1 MSRRLQASRRLWP
14 FLALETATALAGIAN
29 GIATVAF
36 PWLVLERTGNPSAA
50 AAIGAIT
57 LLPLLATSLVSGTIV
72 DLVGRRAVSVT
83 SDLLSLLSV
92 AAIPLLDGRIGLGIA
107 ALAALAVLGAT
118 FDPAGITAREAML
131 PDAARASGLALERAN
146 GIHEATWGV
155 AFLVGPGVAG
165 LLIALVGAVST
176 FWGTAACFG
185 ASALLLALVRVP
197 GAGRPVAE
205 VREEGFLGATMAG
218 LAFLWRDRVLR
229 SVALLAALLIGLWLP
244 VEGVILPVYFQD
256 RGAPGELG
264 AVLMALSGGAVLGA
278 LAYAAIG
285 VRIRRRTA
293 FVGSMVGTSLAVVG
307 MALLPPLV
315 GLLLLGFASGA
326 LYGPINPIINIAMQ
340 ERTPDALR
348 GRVVGLI
355 TSASYVAGPAGYLV
369 AGPLINA
376 VGLQAAFLLFSAALV
391 AVAVASFAVGAL
403 HGLEG
408 KPVERVIAAGP
419 AAR

>member
-1 MSRRLQASRRLWP
+1 MSWLGRLWP

-57 LLPLLATSLVSGTIV
+57 LVPLLATSLISGTIV

-83 SDLLSLLSV
+83 SDVLSLLSV
-92 AAIPLLDGRIGLGIA
+92 AAIPLLDGWIGLGVWG
-107 ALAALAVLGAT
+107 LAALAVLGAT
-118 FDPAGITAREAML
+118 FDPAGITARESML
-131 PDAARASGLALERAN
+131 ADAARASRLPLERAN

-176 FWGTAACFG
+176 FWGTSVCFG
-185 ASALLLALVRVP
+185 AAAALLAVVRIP
-197 GAGRPVAE
+197 GSTQPVAE
-205 VREEGFLGATMAG
+205 AREAGFWRSTLAG
-218 LAFLWRDRVLR
+218 LAFLWGDPVLR
-229 SVALLAALLIGLWLP
+229 SVAIVAALLIGLWLP
-244 VEGVILPVYFQD
+244 VEGVILPVYFQE

-278 LAYAAIG
+278 LAYAALG
-285 VRIRRRTA
+285 ARFRRRTA
-293 FVGSMVGTSLAVVG
+293 FVGAMMGTSLAVVG
-307 MALLPPLV
+307 MAFLPPLV
-315 GLLLLGFASGA
+315 GLLALGFASGA

-340 ERTPDALR
+340 ERAPNALR

-355 TSASYVAGPAGYLV
+355 TSASYAAGPAGYLV

-376 VGLQAAFLLFSAALV
+376 VGLQAAFLLFAGGLV
-391 AVAVASFAVGAL
+391 AVAIASFAVGAL
-403 HGLEG
+403 HDLDVSVANE
-408 KPVERVIAAGP
+408 
-419 AAR
+419 ARLQEL

>member
-1 MSRRLQASRRLWP
+1 MSWLGRLWP
-14 FLALETATALAGIAN
+14 FLALETATALAGVAN

-57 LLPLLATSLVSGTIV
+57 LVPLLATSLISGTIV
-72 DLVGRRAVSVT
+72 DLVGRRVVSVT

-92 AAIPLLDGRIGLGIA
+92 AAIPLLDGWIGLGVGW
-107 ALAALAVLGAT
+107 LAALAVLGAT

-131 PDAARASGLALERAN
+131 PDAAKASRLPLERAN

-155 AFLVGPGVAG
+155 AFLVGPGAAG

-185 ASALLLALVRVP
+185 AAAILLAVVRIP
-197 GAGRPVAE
+197 GSGRPVDA
-205 VREEGFLGATMAG
+205 VREAGFWGATLAG

-229 SVALLAALLIGLWLP
+229 SVAILAALLIGLWLP
-244 VEGVILPVYFQD
+244 VEGVILPVYFQE

-264 AVLMALSGGAVLGA
+264 VVLMALSGGAVLGA

-285 VRIRRRTA
+285 ARFRRRTA
-293 FVGSMVGTSLAVVG
+293 FVGAMLGTSLAVVG
-307 MALLPPLV
+307 MAFLPPLV
-315 GLLLLGFASGA
+315 ALLAFGFASGA

-340 ERTPDALR
+340 ERAPNALR

-355 TSASYVAGPAGYLV
+355 TSTSYAAGPAGYLV

-376 VGLQAAFLLFSAALV
+376 VGLEAAFLIFAGGLV

-403 HGLEG
+403 RDLDGSVANE
-408 KPVERVIAAGP
+408 
-419 AAR
+419 ARLQEL

>member
-1 MSRRLQASRRLWP
+1 MTGHSRGLRDLWP
-14 FLALETATALAGIAN
+14 FLALETATALGGTAN

-50 AAIGAIT
+50 AAVGAIT
-57 LLPLLATSLVSGTIV
+57 LLPLLATSLISGTIV
-72 DLVGRRAVSVT
+72 DLVGRRAVSVA
-83 SDLLSLLSV
+83 SDLLSLMSV
-92 AAIPLLDGRIGLGIA
+92 AAIPLLDGWIGLGIGS
-107 ALAALAVLGAT
+107 LAALAVLGAA

-131 PDAARASGLALERAN
+131 PDAARVSGLAPERAN

-185 ASALLLALVRVP
+185 AAAILLAVVP
-197 GAGRPVAE
+197 IPGSGRPVAE
-205 VREEGFLGATMAG
+205 VREAGFLRATLDG

-229 SVALLAALLIGLWLP
+229 SIAVLAALLIGLWLP

-264 AVLMALSGGAVLGA
+264 VVLMALSGGAVLGA

-285 VRIRRRTA
+285 ARFRRRTA
-293 FVGSMVGTSLAVVG
+293 FVASMVGTSFAVVG
-307 MALLPPLV
+307 MAFLPPLV
-315 GLLLLGFASGA
+315 GLLMFGFASGA

-340 ERTPDALR
+340 ERTPYALR

-355 TSASYVAGPAGYLV
+355 TSVSYAAGPAGYLV

-376 VGLQAAFLLFSAALV
+376 VGLQPAFLLFAGGLV
-391 AVAVASFAVGAL
+391 AVAGVSFAVAAL
-403 HGLEG
+403 HGLDAPG
-408 KPVERVIAAGP
+408 AIPVIE
-419 AAR
+419 

>member
-1 MSRRLQASRRLWP
+1 M
-14 FLALETATALAGIAN
+14 ALETATALGGIAN

-36 PWLVLERTGNPSAA
+36 PWLVLERTGDPSAA

-57 LLPLLATSLVSGTIV
+57 LLPLLATSLISGTIV
-72 DLVGRRAVSVT
+72 DLVGRRVVSVA
-83 SDLLSLLSV
+83 SDLLSLVSV
-92 AAIPLLDGRIGLGIA
+92 AAIPLLDGWIGLGVGW
-107 ALAALAVLGAT
+107 LAALAVLGAT

-131 PDAARASGLALERAN
+131 PDAARASRLALERAN

-165 LLIALVGAVST
+165 LLIALVGAVAT

-185 ASALLLALVRVP
+185 AAAILLAVVP
-197 GAGRPVAE
+197 IPGSGRPAAAA
-205 VREEGFLGATMAG
+205 RETGFWSATLAG

-229 SVALLAALLIGLWLP
+229 SVAVLAALLIGLWLP
-244 VEGVILPVYFQD
+244 VEGVILPVYFQE

-285 VRIRRRTA
+285 TRFRRRTA
-293 FVGSMVGTSLAVVG
+293 FVAAMLGTSLAVIG
-307 MALLPPLV
+307 MAFLPPLV
-315 GLLLLGFASGA
+315 GLLAFGFASGA
-326 LYGPINPIINIAMQ
+326 LYGPINPIINLAMQ

-355 TSASYVAGPAGYLV
+355 TSVAYAAGPAGYLV

-376 VGLQAAFLLFSAALV
+376 VGLQAAFLLFAAGLV
-391 AVAVASFAVGAL
+391 VVGLASFGVRAL
-403 HGLEG
+403 HGLD
-408 KPVERVIAAGP
+408 RP
-419 AAR
+419 ATSLTSLRIDT

>member
-1 MSRRLQASRRLWP
+1 MSGRLQRVRRLWP
-14 FLALETATALAGIAN
+14 FLALETATALGGIAN

-50 AAIGAIT
+50 AAVGALT
-57 LLPLLATSLVSGTIV
+57 LLPLLVTAFVSGTIV
-72 DLVGRRAVSVT
+72 DLIGRRLVSVS
-83 SDLLSLLSV
+83 SDLLSFISV
-92 AAIPLLDGRIGLGIA
+92 AAIPLLDGWIGLGVGG
-107 ALAALAVLGAT
+107 LAALAVLGAT

-131 PDAARASGLALERAN
+131 PDAARAAGLPLERAN

-155 AFLVGPGVAG
+155 AFLVGPGAAG

-176 FWGTAACFG
+176 FWGTAACF
-185 ASALLLALVRVP
+185 AAAATLLALVPVP
-197 GAGRPVAE
+197 GSGRPVAE
-205 VREEGFLGATMAG
+205 VRGVRFWDATLEGV
-218 LAFLWRDRVLR
+218 AFLWRDRVLR
-229 SVALLAALLIGLWLP
+229 SVAVLAALLIGFWLP

-285 VRIRRRTA
+285 ARFQRRTA
-293 FVGSMVGTSLAVVG
+293 YVGAMVGTSLAVLG
-307 MALLPPLV
+307 MAFLPPLA
-315 GLLLLGFASGA
+315 GLLVLGFASGA

-340 ERTPDALR
+340 ERTPNALR
-348 GRVVGLI
+348 GRIVGLI
-355 TSASYVAGPAGYLV
+355 TSATYAAGPAGYLV

-376 VGLQAAFLLFSAALV
+376 VGLQTAFLLFACGLV
-391 AVAVASFAVGAL
+391 AVAAGSVAVGSL
-403 HGLEG
+403 HELDGE
-408 KPVERVIAAGP
+408 PVEQVAMPGN

>member
-1 MSRRLQASRRLWP
+1 MRGLRWGLRRLWP

-57 LLPLLATSLVSGTIV
+57 LVPLLATSLISGTIV
-72 DLVGRRAVSVT
+72 DLVGRRAVSVA
-83 SDLLSLLSV
+83 SDLLSFLSV
-92 AAIPLLDGRIGLGIA
+92 AAIPLLDGWIGLGVGW
-107 ALAALAVLGAT
+107 LAALAVLGAT
-118 FDPAGITAREAML
+118 FDPAGITARESML

-165 LLIALVGAVST
+165 LLIALVGAVAT

-185 ASALLLALVRVP
+185 AAAILLAVVRIP
-197 GAGRPVAE
+197 GSGRPVAE
-205 VREEGFLGATMAG
+205 VREGFWDATLAG

-229 SVALLAALLIGLWLP
+229 SVAILAALLIGLWLP

-285 VRIRRRTA
+285 DRVRRRTA
-293 FVGSMVGTSLAVVG
+293 FVGAMIGTSLAVVG
-307 MALLPPLV
+307 MAFLPPLV
-315 GLLLLGFASGA
+315 GLLAFGFASGT

-340 ERTPDALR
+340 ERTPNALR

-355 TSASYVAGPAGYLV
+355 TSASYAAGPAGYLV

-376 VGLQAAFLLFSAALV
+376 VGLSTTFLLFAGCLV

-403 HGLEG
+403 HELDGSAIVG
-408 KPVERVIAAGP
+408 VEVSPIKDA
-419 AAR
+419 

>member
-1 MSRRLQASRRLWP
+1 MSGLGRLWP

-36 PWLVLERTGNPSAA
+36 PWLVLERTGDPSAA

-57 LLPLLATSLVSGTIV
+57 LLPLLATSLISGTIV

-92 AAIPLLDGRIGLGIA
+92 AAIPLLDGSIGLGVWGV
-107 ALAALAVLGAT
+107 AALAVLGAT
-118 FDPAGITAREAML
+118 FDPAGITARESML
-131 PDAARASGLALERAN
+131 PDAARASRLPLERAN

-185 ASALLLALVRVP
+185 AAAILLSVVRIP
-197 GAGRPVAE
+197 GSGRPVAE
-205 VREEGFLGATMAG
+205 VREAGFWGATLAG

-229 SVALLAALLIGLWLP
+229 SVAILAALLIGLWLP
-244 VEGVILPVYFQD
+244 VEGVILPVYFQE
-256 RGAPGELG
+256 RGAPGQLG
-264 AVLMALSGGAVLGA
+264 VVLMALSGGAVLGA

-285 VRIRRRTA
+285 ARFRRRTA
-293 FVGSMVGTSLAVVG
+293 FVGAMIGTSLAVVG
-307 MALLPPLV
+307 MAFLPPLV
-315 GLLLLGFASGA
+315 GLLAFGFASGA

-340 ERTPDALR
+340 ERAPSALR

-355 TSASYVAGPAGYLV
+355 TSASYAAGPAGYLV

-376 VGLQAAFLLFSAALV
+376 VGLQSAFLIFAGGLV
-391 AVAVASFAVGAL
+391 VVAVASFAVGAL
-403 HGLEG
+403 HDLDGSVADE
-408 KPVERVIAAGP
+408 
-419 AAR
+419 ARLRTHGA

>member
-1 MSRRLQASRRLWP
+1 MSGLRSGLRRLWP
-14 FLALETATALAGIAN
+14 FLALEAATALAGIAN

-36 PWLVLERTGNPSAA
+36 PWLVLERTGDPSAA
-50 AAIGAIT
+50 AAIGAVT
-57 LLPLLATSLVSGTIV
+57 LVPLLAASLVSGTIV
-72 DLVGRRAVSVT
+72 DLVGRRVVSVA
-83 SDLLSLLSV
+83 SDLLSFLSV
-92 AAIPLLDGRIGLGIA
+92 AAIPLLDGWIGLGVGW
-107 ALAALAVLGAT
+107 LAALAVLGAT

-131 PDAARASGLALERAN
+131 PDAARASGVALERAN

-165 LLIALVGAVST
+165 LLIALVGAVAT

-185 ASALLLALVRVP
+185 ASAILLAVVRVP
-197 GAGRPVAE
+197 GSGRPVAE
-205 VREEGFLGATMAG
+205 AHEAGFLGATLAG

-229 SVALLAALLIGLWLP
+229 SVAILAALLIGLWLP
-244 VEGVILPVYFQD
+244 VEGVILPVYFQE

-285 VRIRRRTA
+285 ARFRRRTA
-293 FVGSMVGTSLAVVG
+293 FVGAMIGTALAVVG
-307 MALLPPLV
+307 MAFLPPLV
-315 GLLLLGFASGA
+315 GLLAFGFASGA

-340 ERTPDALR
+340 ERTPNALR

-355 TSASYVAGPAGYLV
+355 TSASYAAGPAGYLV

-376 VGLQAAFLLFSAALV
+376 VGLSTTFLLFAGGLV
-391 AVAVASFAVGAL
+391 AVAVASLAVGAL
-403 HGLEG
+403 HELDGSA
-408 KPVERVIAAGP
+408 IA
-419 AAR
+419 

>member
-1 MSRRLQASRRLWP
+1 MSAPLVGLRRLWP
-14 FLALETATALAGIAN
+14 FLALETATALGGIAN
-29 GIATVAF
+29 GIATVAV

-50 AAIGAIT
+50 AAVGAIT
-57 LLPLLATSLVSGTIV
+57 LLPLVATSLVSGTIV
-72 DLVGRRAVSVT
+72 DLVGRRPVSVA
-83 SDLLSLLSV
+83 SDLLSLTSV
-92 AAIPLLDGRIGLGIA
+92 AAIPLLDGWIGLGVGT
-107 ALAALAVLGAT
+107 LAALAVLGAT

-131 PDAARASGLALERAN
+131 PDAAAASGLQLERAN

-185 ASALLLALVRVP
+185 AAAILLALVPVP
-197 GAGRPVAE
+197 GSGRPIGE
-205 VREEGFLGATMAG
+205 VREAGFWRATLDG
-218 LAFLWRDRVLR
+218 LAFLWGDRVLR
-229 SVALLAALLIGLWLP
+229 SVAVLAALLVGLWLP

-264 AVLMALSGGAVLGA
+264 VVLMALSAGAVLGA

-285 VRIRRRTA
+285 ARFRRRAA
-293 FVGSMVGTSLAVVG
+293 FVVSMVGTSLAVVG

-315 GLLLLGFASGA
+315 GLLVLGFASGA

-340 ERTPDALR
+340 ERTPNALR
-348 GRVVGLI
+348 GRIIGLI
-355 TSASYVAGPAGYLV
+355 TSVSYAAGPAGYLV

-376 VGLQAAFLLFSAALV
+376 VGLQAAFLLFAGGLV
-391 AVAVASFAVGAL
+391 AVAAGSFAVGAL
-403 HGLEG
+403 HELD
-408 KPVERVIAAGP
+408 VAG
-419 AAR
+419 AVVAR

>member
-1 MSRRLQASRRLWP
+1 MTGRRWGLRRLWP
-14 FLALETATALAGIAN
+14 FLALETATALGGIAN

-36 PWLVLERTGNPSAA
+36 PWLVLERTGDASAA
-50 AAIGAIT
+50 AAVGAIT
-57 LLPLLATSLVSGTIV
+57 LLPLLATSLISGTIV
-72 DLVGRRAVSVT
+72 DLIGRRAVSVA
-83 SDLLSLLSV
+83 SDLLSLVSV
-92 AAIPLLDGRIGLGIA
+92 AAIPLLDGWIGLGLGW
-107 ALAALAVLGAT
+107 LAALAVLGAT

-131 PDAARASGLALERAN
+131 PDAARASRLPLERAN
-146 GIHEATWGV
+146 GLHEATWGV

-165 LLIALVGAVST
+165 LLIALVGAVAT

-185 ASALLLALVRVP
+185 AAALLLAAVP
-197 GAGRPVAE
+197 IPGSGRPAA
-205 VREEGFLGATMAG
+205 REAGFWGATLAG

-229 SVALLAALLIGLWLP
+229 SVAVVAALLIGLWLP
-244 VEGVILPVYFQD
+244 VEGVILPVYFQE

-285 VRIRRRTA
+285 ARFRRRTA
-293 FVGSMVGTSLAVVG
+293 FVGSLLGTSIAVVG
-307 MALLPPLV
+307 MAFLPPLA
-315 GLLLLGFASGA
+315 GLLVLGFASGA

-355 TSASYVAGPAGYLV
+355 TSVAYAAGPAGYLV

-376 VGLQAAFLLFSAALV
+376 VGLQTAFLLFAAGLV
-391 AVAVASFAVGAL
+391 AVALGSFAVGTL
-403 HGLEG
+403 HGLDRTS
-408 KPVERVIAAGP
+408 ERRLGLQES
-419 AAR
+419 

>member
-1 MSRRLQASRRLWP
+1 M
-14 FLALETATALAGIAN
+14 ALETATALGGIAN

-50 AAIGAIT
+50 AAVGALT
-57 LLPLLATSLVSGTIV
+57 LLPLLVTSFVSGTIV
-72 DLVGRRAVSVT
+72 DLVGRRAVSVA
-83 SDLLSLLSV
+83 SDLLSLVSV
-92 AAIPLLDGRIGLGIA
+92 AAIPLLDGWVGLGVA
-107 ALAALAVLGAT
+107 SLAALAVLGAT

-185 ASALLLALVRVP
+185 AAATLLAVVPVP
-197 GAGRPVAE
+197 GSGRPVAE
-205 VREEGFLGATMAG
+205 VREAGFWSATLEG
-218 LAFLWRDRVLR
+218 LAFLWRDRALR

-264 AVLMALSGGAVLGA
+264 VVLMALSGGAVLGA

-285 VRIRRRTA
+285 ARFRRRTA
-293 FVGSMVGTSLAVVG
+293 FVAAMVGTSLAVVG
-307 MALLPPLV
+307 MAFLPPLV
-315 GLLLLGFASGA
+315 GLLVFGFASGV
-326 LYGPINPIINIAMQ
+326 LYGPINPIVNIAMQ

-348 GRVVGLI
+348 GRIVGLI
-355 TSASYVAGPAGYLV
+355 TSATYAAGPAGYLL
-369 AGPLINA
+369 AGPLISA
-376 VGLQAAFLLFSAALV
+376 IGLQAAFLFFAGGLV
-391 AVAVASFAVGAL
+391 AVGVASFAVGAL
-403 HGLEG
+403 HELDG
-408 KPVERVIAAGP
+408 KPVEPVVASGS

>member
-1 MSRRLQASRRLWP
+1 MSGRLQGVRCLWP
-14 FLALETATALAGIAN
+14 FVALETATALGGIAN

-50 AAIGAIT
+50 AAVGALT
-57 LLPLLATSLVSGTIV
+57 LLPLLVTSFVSGTIV
-72 DLVGRRAVSVT
+72 DLVGRRAVSVA
-83 SDLLSLLSV
+83 SDLLSLVSV
-92 AAIPLLDGRIGLGIA
+92 AAIPVLDGWIGLGVGW
-107 ALAALAVLGAT
+107 LAALAVLGAT

-131 PDAARASGLALERAN
+131 PDAARASGLAPERAN

-176 FWGTAACFG
+176 FWGTAACF
-185 ASALLLALVRVP
+185 AAAALLLAVVPVP
-197 GAGRPVAE
+197 GSGRPATE
-205 VREEGFLGATMAG
+205 VRGAGFWGATLEG
-218 LAFLWRDRVLR
+218 LGFLWRDPVLR
-229 SVALLAALLIGLWLP
+229 NVAVLAALLIGLWLP

-285 VRIRRRTA
+285 ARIRRRTA
-293 FVGSMVGTSLAVVG
+293 FVAAMVGTSLAVVG
-307 MALLPPLV
+307 MAFLPPLV
-315 GLLLLGFASGA
+315 GLLVFSFASGA
-326 LYGPINPIINIAMQ
+326 LYGPINPIINLAMQ
-340 ERTPDALR
+340 ERTPNALR
-348 GRVVGLI
+348 GRIVGLI
-355 TSASYVAGPAGYLV
+355 TSATYAAGPAGYLV

-376 VGLQAAFLLFSAALV
+376 LGLQAAFLLFAGGLV
-391 AVAVASFAVGAL
+391 AVAAGSFAVGAL
-403 HGLEG
+403 HELDG
-408 KPVERVIAAGP
+408 PAVERVAAPGS

>member
-1 MSRRLQASRRLWP
+1 MSSGLRGVRRLWP
-14 FLALETATALAGIAN
+14 FAALETATALGGVAN

-50 AAIGAIT
+50 AAVGALT
-57 LLPLLATSLVSGTIV
+57 LIPLLVTSFVSGTIV
-72 DLVGRRAVSVT
+72 DLVGRRAVSVA
-83 SDLLSLLSV
+83 SDLLSLVSV
-92 AAIPLLDGRIGLGIA
+92 AAIPLLDGWTGLGVGW
-107 ALAALAVLGAT
+107 LAALAVLGAT

-131 PDAARASGLALERAN
+131 PDAARASGLPLERAN

-185 ASALLLALVRVP
+185 AAAFLLAVVPVP
-197 GAGRPVAE
+197 GSGRPAAE
-205 VREEGFLGATMAG
+205 IRDTGFWRATLEG

-229 SVALLAALLIGLWLP
+229 AVAVLAALLIGLWLP

-264 AVLMALSGGAVLGA
+264 VVLMALSGGAVLGA
-278 LAYAAIG
+278 LSYAAIG
-285 VRIRRRTA
+285 ARFRRRTA
-293 FVGSMVGTSLAVVG
+293 YVGAMAGTSLAVVG
-307 MALLPPLV
+307 MAFLPPLA
-315 GLLLLGFASGA
+315 GLLVFGFAAGA
-326 LYGPINPIINIAMQ
+326 LYGPINPIVNIAMQ
-340 ERTPDALR
+340 ERTPEALR
-348 GRVVGLI
+348 GRIVGLI
-355 TSASYVAGPAGYLV
+355 TSATYAAGPAGYLL

-376 VGLQAAFLLFSAALV
+376 IGLQAAFLLFAAGLV
-391 AVAVASFAVGAL
+391 AVAVGSIAVGAL
-403 HGLEG
+403 QGLDGE
-408 KPVERVIAAGP
+408 PVVAPGS